1 MLEVQH
7 RSWVDY
13 KRGTLLP
20 DLSPKLVLEASET
33 HTALQAMK
41 GYDRDLRSHRPHYLI
56 DPEGYVVYK
65 LSDTAYS
72 VVGDFHPTA
81 PHRNVRCIFAA
92 IVKETALE
100 LSEENTIRAGRLI
113 RGICDLESISTD
125 VFRCEP
131 DSDKLGFE
139 TLKNLEGVVCWHLF
153 PGNEHVLTPGK
164 INWDQLCEGISLG
177 LDLPPEPEEESTEEK
192 PEDENIEPEL
202 ESEPP
207 DVDVP
212 APEAVADATD
222 FRRNQTGPNMDSEP
236 PEQEPDKPTRPEPE
250 PEPEPDPTVVEQL
263 AQTILTQAGLSLP
276 EPEPEPEPDL
286 DALRV
291 VDLKAIAKNLGVT
304 TTDKNKAE
312 LVAAIKEAR
321 P

>member
-1 MLEVQH
+1 MLEVQQ
-7 RSWVDY
+7 RSWADY

-33 HTALQAMK
+33 HTAVQAMD
-41 GYDRDLRSHRPHYLI
+41 GYDRDLRSHRPHYLV
-56 DPEGYVVYK
+56 DPEEYVVYR
-65 LSDTAYS
+65 LSDTDYS
-72 VVGDFHPTA
+72 AVGDFHQTA
-81 PHRNVRCIFAA
+81 PHRSSRCIFVA
-92 IVKETALE
+92 IVKQSGIE
-100 LSEENTIRAGRLI
+100 LNKDMTIRAGRLI
-113 RGICDLESISTD
+113 GGVCDLESISHD

-131 DSDKLGFE
+131 NGGKMGFE
-139 TLKNLEGVVCWHLF
+139 TLKNLEGVLCWHLF
-153 PGNEHVLTPGK
+153 PGDETAVTPGK
-164 INWDQLCEGISLG
+164 IDWDLLCEGMLLG

-250 PEPEPDPTVVEQL
+250 PDWRQRSLKKSKPVVEVVEE
-263 AQTILTQAGLSLP
+263 
-276 EPEPEPEPDL
+276 EPVEDL
-286 DALRV
+286 DSLKV
-291 VDLKAIAKNLGVT
+291 VDLKKIAKDLGVS
-304 TTDKNKAE
+304 TTDKNKAD
-312 LVAAIKEAR
+312 LIAAIKEAQS
-321 P
+321 